1 MQEKDI
7 IENCY
12 WPFQETGHPLTTE
25 FNFGF
30 KFLSIADI
38 ISDNCSIMFFF
49 RFKSRRDEPDARNAS
64 CAPIYWCWALLNA
77 PEIPPFPPI
86 D

>member
-30 KFLSIADI
+30 KFLSVADI
-38 ISDNCSIMFFF
+38 ISDNCSIMLFFSF
-49 RFKSRRDEPDARNAS
+49 
-64 CAPIYWCWALLNA
+64 
-77 PEIPPFPPI
+77 
-86 D
+86 